1 MSVFIG
7 MTSVLAESCEGDRK
21 TYLKCMA
28 EEESED
34 LVKEEVIFV
43 YFAFSYLSLYVYMY
57 DAMTRVFGLKF

>member
-1 MSVFIG
+1 
-7 MTSVLAESCEGDRK
+7 
-21 TYLKCMA
+21 MA

-43 YFAFSYLSLYVYMY
+43 YFAFSYLSLYIYMY